1 MFFYRLLIILLSP
14 VFLGHIIWK
23 SISNQ
28 QSRYFWQRLGFNYP
42 KLPENC
48 LWFHCASVGEVNTV
62 LPLLKNLHKK
72 NNLLSFIITTNT
84 VTGGIIVK
92 QQKLDYLFHSYLPF
106 DWRFSIKRFIT
117 ATNPTVLHILE
128 TEIWP
133 NLFKLCHDKNIAIH
147 IINARLSSKTTTAN
161 PLIKALL
168 KTALSNVSKISA
180 RSVSNAKAY
189 ALLGADENIIS
200 TIGNLKLTTA
210 LHTSESRQNKL
221 FSINRKYALLASTHE
236 NEELKIYNIWK
247 DLKRKELLII
257 APRHPERADN
267 IIKNLQCQQLSSRS
281 KNQAITNDTEVYLLD
296 TVGELK
302 SYFKN
307 AELVIMGGSFVPVGG
322 HNILEPASYNAA
334 IITGPYMENFEQ
346 EKNLLLEKEAII
358 QASSINQLEKQII
371 TLLED
376 NQLREKLKS
385 NTELLTNNIEK
396 VLQDYTDLILTD

>member
-14 VFLGHIIWK
+14 IFLGHIIWK
-23 SISNQ
+23 STSNQ

-42 KLPENC
+42 KLPENF

-62 LPLLKNLHKK
+62 LPLLKHLHKK

-84 VTGGIIVK
+84 ITGGIIVK

-106 DWRFSIKRFIT
+106 DWRFSIKRFIA
-117 ATNPTVLHILE
+117 ATTPTTLYVLE

-133 NLFKLCHDKNIAIH
+133 NLFQLCHNKNIAIH
-147 IINARLSSKTTTAN
+147 ILNARLSSKTTTAS
-161 PLIKALL
+161 PLVKALL

-180 RSVSNAKAY
+180 RSDSDAKAY
-189 ALLGADENIIS
+189 ALLGANKDIIS
-200 TIGNLKLTTA
+200 TVGNLKLTTA
-210 LHTSESRQNKL
+210 LHPKQTQQNKP
-221 FSINRKYALLASTHE
+221 FSIDRKYVLLASTHE
-236 NEELKIYNIWK
+236 GEELKIYNIWK
-247 DLKRKELLII
+247 NLKREELLII
-257 APRHPERADN
+257 APRHPERAGN

-307 AELVIMGGSFVPVGG
+307 SELVIMGGSFVPIGG

-346 EKNLLLEKEAII
+346 ENNLLLEKEAIV
-358 QASSINQLEKQII
+358 QVSSINQLEEQII

-385 NTELLTNNIEK
+385 NTELLTDNVEK
-396 VLQDYTDLILTD
+396 ILRDYTDLILTA

>member
-1 MFFYRLLIILLSP
+1 MIQRIFSDRAFSLC
-14 VFLGHIIWK
+14 
-23 SISNQ
+23 
-28 QSRYFWQRLGFNYP
+28 QSR
-42 KLPENC
+42 
-48 LWFHCASVGEVNTV
+48 
-62 LPLLKNLHKK
+62 
-72 NNLLSFIITTNT
+72 SFI
-84 VTGGIIVK
+84 
-92 QQKLDYLFHSYLPF
+92 
-106 DWRFSIKRFIT
+106 
-117 ATNPTVLHILE
+117 A
-128 TEIWP
+128 
-133 NLFKLCHDKNIAIH
+133 
-147 IINARLSSKTTTAN
+147 ARLSCSFLPFAS
-161 PLIKALL
+161 P
-168 KTALSNVSKISA
+168 IS
-180 RSVSNAKAY
+180 
-189 ALLGADENIIS
+189 IF
-200 TIGNLKLTTA
+200 
-210 LHTSESRQNKL
+210 LHTSESKQNKL